1 MTEFE
6 LIEHIFLK
14 LQVDSALANGIE
26 HSIEKGI
33 GDDAAVMALP
43 LGARLV
49 SCIDTLVQGRHF
61 SADWAEVNKL
71 AFAIGYKAVAVN
83 VSDLAAMG
91 ATPHSILLAL
101 ALPERLANEQW
112 LTEFAKGLFHACQ
125 SFGVT
130 LIGGDT
136 TRNDTLILS
145 VSAQGLL
152 AANTPAVYRS
162 GAQVGDKVYVSGT
175 LGDAAYALQHL
186 DNAIGTE
193 LAHRLHMP
201 TPRVQLGAALA
212 NSGATAMIDI
222 SDGLYQDLGHIC
234 QQSGVSMRLNL
245 EHLPT
250 SKPLSSVDL
259 PERLLCQLAGGDDYE
274 LAFTLPAHI
283 ELPSVHT
290 QVTCIGEV
298 IALSNDTVINDEAV
312 NDQGIN
318 NKTAINKPSISP
330 SPILFY
336 QNHAVTAQN
345 PAPFKTLPPL
355 TGYQHFTG

>member
-6 LIEHIFLK
+6 LIECIFLK
-14 LQVDSALANGIE
+14 LQIDSALANDSQ
-26 HSIEKGI
+26 HLIEKGI

-43 LGARLV
+43 VGSRLV

-61 SADWAEVNKL
+61 SADWTEVSRL

-125 SFGVT
+125 LFGVT

-145 VSAQGLL
+145 ISAQGLL
-152 AANTPAVYRS
+152 ATNTPAVYRS
-162 GAQVGDKVYVSGT
+162 GAQVGDKIYVSGSI
-175 LGDAAYALQHL
+175 GDAAYALQHP
-186 DNAIGTE
+186 DNAIGAE

-234 QQSGVSMRLNL
+234 EQSGITMRLNL

-250 SKPLSSVDL
+250 SKPLSRVDF
-259 PERLLCQLAGGDDYE
+259 PERLLCQLTGGDDYE

-283 ELPSVHT
+283 ALPTTLT

-298 IALSNDTVINDEAV
+298 LAFTSADTLSNKVAAP
-312 NDQGIN
+312 Q
-318 NKTAINKPSISP
+318 PR
-330 SPILFY
+330 LFY
-336 QNHAVTAQN
+336 QDCELSARH
-345 PAPFKTLPPL
+345 PAPFTTLPPL
-355 TGYQHFTG
+355 AGYQHFTG